1 MPGYNLSSH
10 PITNYILPSH
20 LVTDYCLASVTS
32 QDGRIHHFS
41 SLHFSST
48 LLSLLETEHR
58 RNPRIHR
65 LVVFKLY
72 FKNDRTI
79 SPYQKKKKILQ
90 FIKEIMDVLTGV
102 GTSLPRRASPV
113 AQLVK
118 NPPTNAEDARGWAR
132 SLGGEDPLERKWQPT
147 LTLLPR

>member
-32 QDGRIHHFS
+32 QDGRLHHFS

-72 FKNDRTI
+72 LKNDRTI
-79 SPYQKKKKILQ
+79 SPYQKKKDPSIYKRDNGYFNWSRDL
-90 FIKEIMDVLTGV
+90 
-102 GTSLPRRASPV
+102 
-113 AQLVK
+113 
-118 NPPTNAEDARGWAR
+118 PPTQGFPSGSASKEPTYQRRRCKRVGSIPGWRR
-132 SLGGEDPLERKWQPT
+132 SPGEEMATHSDT
-147 LTLLPR
+147 LA